1 MMLVLI
7 MENVNQSVKAFI
19 TDPVLQQRLAKYLV
33 EQCFRNSGLEELHAG
48 TVPSSQTGDYS
59 DVIVRTPFG
68 EIAWNRLSRL
78 DDSEMKVLM
87 IEVVNR
93 TYRFIHKLFDEETG
107 GDLLLRLAK
116 GDLVPQWENPTLLAM
131 PADKHQAF

>member
-1 MMLVLI
+1 
-7 MENVNQSVKAFI
+7 
-19 TDPVLQQRLAKYLV
+19 
-33 EQCFRNSGLEELHAG
+33 
-48 TVPSSQTGDYS
+48 
-59 DVIVRTPFG
+59 
-68 EIAWNRLSRL
+68 
-78 DDSEMKVLM
+78 MKVLM